1 MSNIERSLTQN
12 EAPIIR
18 QPRLNLAVGPNCPV
32 RCEGCYNSFGDT
44 FSTGG
49 LVTLN
54 EITDFASEVRER
66 EIDGVT
72 LSGGDPLF
80 HPEIVDIVNG
90 LHDINY
96 RIKIDTVGTSLL
108 EDSMVI
114 FKGRGLT
121 PRVDVNKIKD
131 SIESITLPLDGIDQE
146 TVEHFRRGRKN
157 IFEETKAIA
166 HLLIDA
172 GVRFGFNTVV
182 HAKNSGQVKDIGDL
196 ALSLGAFEWHV
207 FEYDTTGPNPSRQK
221 ENLRIEY
228 EEFEVATKELGQM
241 ALDGMRLDLRTR
253 DSRTGAGAY
262 FFVND
267 AGEAWSPESEGL
279 HVRYGHITRDR
290 GQVLASYDEYLDKF
304 RQKFND

>member
-1 MSNIERSLTQN
+1 MSTTERREGQGK
-12 EAPIIR
+12 AQIIR

-49 LVTLN
+49 LVTLD
-54 EITDFASEVRER
+54 EITDFAAEVGARG
-66 EIDGVT
+66 IDGVT

-80 HPEIVDIVNG
+80 HPEIVDIVND
-90 LHDINY
+90 LHDIAY
-96 RIKIDTVGTSLL
+96 RVKIDTVGTSLL
-108 EDSMVI
+108 EDSMII

-121 PRVDVNKIKD
+121 PRVDIDAIKD
-131 SIESITLPLDGIDQE
+131 SVESITLPLDGADQE
-146 TVEHFRRGRKN
+146 TIEYFRRGRKN

-166 HLLIDA
+166 HLLTEA
-172 GVRFGFNTVV
+172 GVKFGFNTVV
-182 HAKNSGQVKDIGDL
+182 HAKNSDQVKEIGDL

-221 ENLRIEY
+221 EVLRIDY
-228 EEFEVATKELGQM
+228 EDFEAATQNLGQM

-267 AGEAWSPESEGL
+267 AGEAWSPESEGIP
-279 HVRYGHITRDR
+279 VRYGHITRDR
-290 GQVLASYDEYLDKF
+290 DQVLASYDEYLENF
-304 RQKFND
+304 RRKFND